1 MNLPYPAVLA
11 SASPRRQALLR
22 QIVDSFEV
30 LTADVD
36 ETPLSGESP
45 EELAKRLAVLKAEV
59 ILSQRPRSLV
69 IAGDTVVALPDELL
83 AKPVDVPDAMRMLRL
98 LSGGA
103 HQVLTGIALFWPGHR
118 EVFVETTA
126 VTFRSLAEHEIAD
139 YVATGE
145 PMDKAG
151 AYAIQGGAARF
162 VEEIEGSHSNVV
174 GLPVERLREVLGSWF
189 P

>member
-1 MNLPYPAVLA
+1 MNLPYPVVLA

-22 QIVDSFEV
+22 EIVDSFEV

-36 ETPLSGESP
+36 ETPRSGEGP
-45 EELAKRLAVLKAEV
+45 EGLAKRLAISKAEA
-59 ILSQRPRSLV
+59 ILPQRPRSLV

-83 AKPVDVPDAMRMLRL
+83 AKPMDATDAERMLRQ
-98 LSGGA
+98 LSGRT
-103 HQVLTGIALFWPGHR
+103 HHVLTGIALFWPGHR
-118 EVFVETTA
+118 EVLVETTA
-126 VTFRSLAEHEIAD
+126 VTFRSLGEPEIAE

-151 AYAIQGGAARF
+151 AYAIQGGAAGF
-162 VEEIEGSHSNVV
+162 VEGIAGSHSNVV
-174 GLPVERLREVLGSWF
+174 GLPVERLREVLASWF

>member
-1 MNLPYPAVLA
+1 
-11 SASPRRQALLR
+11 
-22 QIVDSFEV
+22 V

-45 EELAKRLAVLKAEV
+45 EELAKRLAVLKAEA

-98 LSGGA
+98 LSGRT

-118 EVFVETTA
+118 EVFIETTS
-126 VTFRSLAEHEIAD
+126 VTFRCLGELEMAE

-151 AYAIQGGAARF
+151 AYAIQGGAAGF
-162 VEEIEGSHSNVV
+162 VERIEGSHSNVV
-174 GLPVERLREVLGSWF
+174 GLPVERLREVLAAWF